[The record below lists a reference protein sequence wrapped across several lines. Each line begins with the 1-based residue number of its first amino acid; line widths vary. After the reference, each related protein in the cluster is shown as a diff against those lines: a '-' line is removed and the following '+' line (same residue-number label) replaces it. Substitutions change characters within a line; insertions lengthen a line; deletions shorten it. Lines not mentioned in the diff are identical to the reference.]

1 MRYRLQQLT
10 EFDCF
15 AKSFTYLAARLP
27 RSEFLEPFLDEAT
40 VQPVEAAMK
49 LMELFQAAKE
59 KNISEAMNNC
69 DVGDPL
75 AGMQLV
81 IGKPSEAA
89 LQAGDVPLSEAEP
102 DMYPCLVALCGSGYG
117 FMKVKVAHFVLDA
130 IVIDINVTIS
140 QAVARIAYRTA
151 SQQTPVISDTPPM
164 KLHAVNSTSFQL
176 LYRTTIRI
184 NTALIFAAPSQS
196 LKNITLRIIR
206 ALARHF

>member
-1 MRYRLQQLT
+1 MYQFDAGCGVMRCRLQQLT

-49 LMELFQAAKE
+49 LMELFQAAKG
-59 KNISEAMNNC
+59 KNVSEALGISDINA
-69 DVGDPL
+69 VS
-75 AGMQLV
+75 AGMQLA

-117 FMKVKVAHFVLDA
+117 FMQVNLSHFVLMPWYD
-130 IVIDINVTIS
+130 
-140 QAVARIAYRTA
+140 
-151 SQQTPVISDTPPM
+151 
-164 KLHAVNSTSFQL
+164 
-176 LYRTTIRI
+176 TIR
-184 NTALIFAAPSQS
+184 
-196 LKNITLRIIR
+196 
-206 ALARHF
+206 